1 MFRKPKQKFFCR
13 VLFEVRQ
20 RERETRQGEKKDY
33 LNSTKITRDDER
45 KG

>member
-13 VLFEVRQ
+13 VLFEVRETK
-20 RERETRQGEKKDY
+20 REKRDKEKKDY
-33 LNSTKITRDDER
+33 LNSTKITREDER

>member
-20 RERETRQGEKKDY
+20 RERNETRRKKDY